1 MADTITTMPLR
12 PTAVRRASA
21 AVGQLRMEKPRS
33 KPRFYYYRAKNNSG
47 VTCDG
52 YVRAVDKPKAIRAI
66 LDRGHHVLYLE
77 EVSVPQTGRRRFTL
91 DAYESRRPLALFM
104 RQLSVMIG
112 AGIRVDRALG
122 VLAAQCDD
130 SYLADAL
137 AKAHRD
143 VLEGMPLSRAL
154 ARHSQYFSMELVI
167 VIESGERGGTLPKTL
182 ERLARTLE
190 NQLEL
195 AGRVRAALNYPLMVF
210 AMMLAVNFGLFTW
223 LLPKFKPILM
233 SLGVALPAATKALLF
248 LSDLTLRP
256 AFWVAVGTGCV
267 LLGLALRRLWRR
279 PKSAYKLDTLRLR
292 IPVIGEVYKKW
303 ILAESFAVLA
313 EMSAAGILLEESLRL
328 GAKAT
333 NSPVYERAYRRVA
346 IEMLTGKGLAKGFAL
361 SPDLFPRFVV
371 QMMTLV
377 EEAGEI
383 DRAFARTAAYYR
395 EELDVTLRNLTS
407 AMEPLMVVGLGAMTI
422 TVVMAVFLPIYRVMS
437 HLM

>member
-1 MADTITTMPLR
+1 MADTITTMPVR
-12 PTAVRRASA
+12 PTVVRRAA
-21 AVGQLRMEKPRS
+21 AALGQPRLEKPKS
-33 KPRFYYYRAKNNSG
+33 KPRFYYYRAKNNNA

-52 YVRAVDKPKAIRAI
+52 YVRAEDKPQAVRAI
-66 LDRGHHVLYLE
+66 LERGYHVLYLE

-130 SYLADAL
+130 SLLADAL
-137 AKAHRD
+137 GKAHRD
-143 VLEGMPLSRAL
+143 VLEGLPLSRAL

-210 AMMLAVNFGLFTW
+210 AMMLAVNFGIFTW
-223 LLPKFKPILM
+223 LLPKFKPILL
-233 SLGVALPAATKALLF
+233 SLGVALPFATKALLF
-248 LSDLTLRP
+248 VSDLTVRP
-256 AFWVAVGTGCV
+256 AFWIAAATGML
-267 LLGLALRRLWRR
+267 LLGLAIRRLWRR
-279 PKSAYKLDTLRLR
+279 PKWAYRLDALRLR
-292 IPVIGEVYKKW
+292 LPVFGEVYRKW

-346 IEMLTGKGLAKGFAL
+346 IEMLTGKGLARGFAL